1 MSFVSEVQIIPLRSR
16 NGELVAFANFTLA
29 DAVRCKS
36 VAILRRLHGG
46 YRLTYPTKKLGSKH
60 ENYYFPINNAVG
72 REIEDA
78 VIAEYKRVVG
88 AHRDG

>member
-1 MSFVSEVQIIPLRSR
+1 MSLISEIQIIPLRSQDS
-16 NGELVAFANFTLA
+16 ELVAFANFTLA
-29 DAVRCKS
+29 EAVRCKS
-36 VAILRRLHGG
+36 VAVLRKLHGG

-72 REIEDA
+72 REIEDV

-88 AHRDG
+88 AHNNG